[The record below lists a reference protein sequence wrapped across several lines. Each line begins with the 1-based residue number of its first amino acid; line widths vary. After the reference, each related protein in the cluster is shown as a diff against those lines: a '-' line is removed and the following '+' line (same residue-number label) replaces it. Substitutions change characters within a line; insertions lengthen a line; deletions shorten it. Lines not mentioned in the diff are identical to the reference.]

1 MDDERLELR
10 PTIDRSWLEAA
21 ARRDPVAHA
30 YALWDLSRA
39 PDRIRVVSAVL
50 HGRTI
55 GYLLV
60 WLGHPRAP
68 IVHWVGTDPRGTA
81 LADSL
86 PPRPMVAIV
95 PEPFRDAVVR
105 ARGPG
110 REYLLLGLQADPVSS
125 ERGDPPE
132 VGVRRLE
139 RSERSVLVRFAARQ
153 EDPVVAD
160 YALLDPGAEPVWG
173 AFLGPDLVGVVHG
186 AVRLPSIWVL
196 GGVYVD
202 PIARGQGLGRA
213 LVRSAQRAAAADGA
227 PVALFVREDRLAAR
241 TLYESLGFRPV
252 TARRWIDCG
261 TGLVP

>member
-1 MDDERLELR
+1 VADERVELR
-10 PTIDRSWLEAA
+10 PTIDRSWLDAA
-21 ARRDPVAHA
+21 AARDPVAHA
-30 YALWDLSRA
+30 YALWDLARA
-39 PDRIRVVSAVL
+39 PDRIRIVSAIV
-50 HGRTI
+50 GDRTI

-60 WLGHPRAP
+60 WLGHPPEP
-68 IVHWVGTDPRGTA
+68 IVHWVGTDPRGSA

-86 PPRPMVAIV
+86 PPRPLVVIV
-95 PEPFRDAVVR
+95 PEPFRDAALR

-110 REYLLLGLQADPVSS
+110 REYSLIGLRADPLSS

-132 VGVRRLE
+132 TGVRRLTREE
-139 RSERSVLVRFAARQ
+139 RSELVRFAGRQ
-153 EDPVVAD
+153 QDPVVAE
-160 YALLDPGAEPVWG
+160 YSWIDPGTEPVWG
-173 AFLGPDLVGVVHG
+173 AFLGTELVGVVHA
-186 AVRLPSIWVL
+186 AVRLPGIWVL

-213 LVRSAQRAAAADGA
+213 LVRSAQRAAASDGA

-241 TLYESLGFRPV
+241 TLYESLGFHPV